1 MLKIM
6 KIWQIVKEQEQQK
19 EENTFLMAIFY
30 VNFWKNLQYL
40 LWHLFENV
48 RKKVRKKSRFG
59 RTPNRTVRPK
69 NGRTVRPKGTF
80 VWTLH
85 RVANQAWMV
94 QIPLRDTFPC
104 FDSTFFPYKSA
115 LFFACLLFCKT
126 NVIFLTSIIHIIIN
140 AKSNWT

>member
-59 RTPNRTVRPK
+59 WTPN
-69 NGRTVRPKGTF
+69 RTVRPKGTF
-80 VWTLH
+80 VWTLFLRYPNNH
-85 RVANQAWMV
+85 SKQVGASKSKWKYWRFDKSSCFIYHVLNMRICKDCIGKTPK
-94 QIPLRDTFPC
+94 IP
-104 FDSTFFPYKSA
+104 K
-115 LFFACLLFCKT
+115 K
-126 NVIFLTSIIHIIIN
+126 V
-140 AKSNWT
+140 